1 MRTFGK
7 ELTEYFEFQLEDD
20 EKVYRIPLAAA
31 MPFGLLD
38 KMSKAVNTEDRFTAQ
53 VDMLREYMGD
63 VVDKLPVGVL
73 SEILKAWGE
82 ESTNAAGASMGES

>member
-38 KMSKAVNTEDRFTAQ
+38 EMSKAANTEDRFTAQ
-53 VDMLREYMGD
+53 VNMLRKYMGD
-63 VVDKLPVGVL
+63 VVDDLPVGVL
-73 SEILKAWGE
+73 SDILKAWGE
-82 ESTNAAGASMGES
+82 ESTKAGASMGES